1 MIKAPQ
7 TTNRTKIGFVLWT
20 LVLAL
25 ITFTPRFI
33 RTFFPEEPFKINV
46 TTDKRIKAYRK
57 TSYARQRKYRQHRF
71 RVPPC
76 RFNPNEYTLEQW
88 MYLGLTRKQA
98 AVVLKFCKY
107 PLTSNKDLKR
117 IFVIPEA
124 LFNAI
129 KDSTYYPVS
138 QPNYHCSDVK
148 EKTSSKQLE
157 LVSIHDLDSVS
168 LVSIRGIGPF
178 YAKMIMRYERALGG
192 FHSKEQLLEVYK
204 MNEATYTILCKH
216 LDFSNPKI
224 RKIPINLATAEA
236 LEQHPYIN
244 RWQANSIV
252 KMRIQLGGFQ
262 SIQELRKSHLIS
274 EEDFDKLEPYVS
286 L

>member
-7 TTNRTKIGFVLWT
+7 TTNRTKIGFILWT
-20 LVLAL
+20 LLLA
-25 ITFTPRFI
+25 IVTFTPRFI
-33 RTFFPEEPFKINV
+33 RTFFPEEPFKISV
-46 TTDKRIKAYRK
+46 TTDKQIKTYRK
-57 TSYARQRKYRQHRF
+57 TSYTRQRSYRLKRY

-117 IFVIPEA
+117 IFVIPEE

-129 KDSTYYPVS
+129 KDSTYYPIS
-138 QPNYHCSDVK
+138 QPTYHFSDVK
-148 EKTSSKQLE
+148 EKTPSKQLE
-157 LVSIHDLDSVS
+157 LVSIQDLDSVS
-168 LVSIRGIGPF
+168 LLSIQGIGPY
-178 YAKMIMRYERALGG
+178 YAKMIMRYEKALGG
-192 FHSKEQLLEVYK
+192 FHAKEQLLEVYK
-204 MNEATYTILCKH
+204 MNDATYAILCKH
-216 LDFSNPKI
+216 LDFSHPKI
-224 RKIPINLATAEA
+224 RKISINYASADA
-236 LEQHPYIN
+236 LEKHPYIS

>member
-7 TTNRTKIGFVLWT
+7 TTNRTKIGFILWT
-20 LVLAL
+20 LLLAI

-33 RTFFPEEPFKINV
+33 RTFFPEEPFKISV
-46 TTDKRIKAYRK
+46 TTDKRIKTYRK
-57 TSYARQRKYRQHRF
+57 TSYTRQRSYRFKRY
-71 RVPPC
+71 RVPPF

-117 IFVIPEA
+117 IFVIPEE

-129 KDSTYYPVS
+129 KNSTYYPDL
-138 QPNYHCSDVK
+138 QPTYQCSEVK
-148 EKTSSKQLE
+148 EKTPSKQLE
-157 LVSIHDLDSVS
+157 LVSIQDIDSVS

-178 YAKMIMRYERALGG
+178 YAKMIMRYETALGG
-192 FHSKEQLLEVYK
+192 FHAKEQLLEVYK
-204 MNEATYTILCKH
+204 MNEATYAILCKH

-224 RKIPINLATAEA
+224 RKISINYASAEA
-236 LEQHPYIN
+236 LEKHPYIN